1 MNDKVKTFL
10 KTAIR
15 HELNLAQTLY
25 DLLAQEQ
32 KYLEKRHVEGL
43 NQCNEEKVKIL
54 SEIDQSS
61 QRRLKVLG
69 LRSIT
74 PNHIQLFEAARP
86 VLRLM
91 SKAVF
96 GFRGVG
102 VEFGNGEPLGFK
114 TIRYIHKT
122 INQHVVDEPW
132 MDDDFMI
139 VDNIACM
146 HGRAPFKGEREV
158 TVGMFNP

>member
-1 MNDKVKTFL
+1 MNDNVKTFL

-74 PNHIQLFEAARP
+74 PNHIQLFESQLTDHELQREWDSLKDCFSQCKVQNEINGKIIELSQNSVTRAMNL
-86 VLRLM
+86 LRQSRSQNNATTYSAKGYV
-91 SKAVF
+91 SKS
-96 GFRGVG
+96 
-102 VEFGNGEPLGFK
+102 GNHLNSTK
-114 TIRYIHKT
+114 
-122 INQHVVDEPW
+122 
-132 MDDDFMI
+132 
-139 VDNIACM
+139 A
-146 HGRAPFKGEREV
+146 
-158 TVGMFNP
+158 